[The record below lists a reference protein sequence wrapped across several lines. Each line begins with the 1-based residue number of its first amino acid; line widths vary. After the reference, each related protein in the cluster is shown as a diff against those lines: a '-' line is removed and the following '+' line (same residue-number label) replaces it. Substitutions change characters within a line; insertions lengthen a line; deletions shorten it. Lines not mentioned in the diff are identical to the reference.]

1 MNFKSCVALL
11 SDLKGPVGHIV
22 HHEKSLLAVEQHKVL
37 VPPHYSR
44 YVAWGFAD
52 HSIRLG
58 PYEME
63 RALFVWEDTP
73 AGEILCC
80 AAPND
85 KIIITAGTNSVS

>member
-1 MNFKSCVALL
+1 M
-11 SDLKGPVGHIV
+11 
-22 HHEKSLLAVEQHKVL
+22 
-37 VPPHYSR
+37 PPHYSR

-52 HSIRLG
+52 HSIRVG

-85 KIIITAGTNSVS
+85 KIIITAGTNSVSEVVLKRNVIISFQFHLSHKLSFLENQVFL

>member
-1 MNFKSCVALL
+1 M
-11 SDLKGPVGHIV
+11 
-22 HHEKSLLAVEQHKVL
+22 AVEQHKVL

-52 HSIRLG
+52 HSIRIG

-85 KIIITAGTNSVS
+85 KIIITAGTNSVNRYCVFLVSVAIFNLLSQFSFVYF